1 MASNPNDETLNNTEE
16 AMSPQNGESAASPQD
31 ETAADAVDNTP
42 PQDDGTGDLP
52 QGDAGGAPDINDDID
67 GPYNGNWDEK
77 KVDIENLIKKFEDN
91 NMSVIDKNPAFWW
104 TIFGLFVVVIGLLVW
119 GIYGFFMH
127 ESSEI
132 TGNCL
137 QSATFWY
144 FIIQKIGLIVCILFV
159 FFPFLKLFCATI
171 GMINKSQENKSIRMV
186 QALRFCYVLKYLGKI
201 DSELMKSFLGEEEI
215 QEKRK
220 NSEKETGIST
230 KEIANLLKKIEP
242 ITKWFVNLVRK

>member
-42 PQDDGTGDLP
+42 PQDDGTGAPL
-52 QGDAGGAPDINDDID
+52 QGDAGGTPDINDDID
-67 GPYNGNWDEK
+67 GPYNGNWNEK